1 MNAGCLKH
9 DSMNL
14 DYIKYDENGYPY
26 NGMFPPTEDLLNGND
41 GYDSVSKS
49 VFFYD
54 YAVQGYNIDFN
65 YKGKHYALMGWMDGV
80 PIALLDADD
89 NELQRFEDP
98 MDAVLHCEID
108 GRKLLDIMED
118 FTDIECG

>member
-1 MNAGCLKH
+1 
-9 DSMNL
+9 MNL
-14 DYIKYDENGYPY
+14 DYIKHDDGGYAY
-26 NGMFPPTEDLLNGND
+26 NGMFPPEGAPNPECWLKEFS
-41 GYDSVSKS
+41 GYKNAAEE

-65 YKGKHYALMGWMDGV
+65 YNGKHYALMGWMDRV

-98 MDAVLHCEID
+98 MDAVLNCTLEGH
-108 GRKLLDIMED
+108 KLLDIMEE
-118 FTDIECG
+118 FTDMECG